1 MDTEDISENSM
12 DNEYIKFMT
21 LEQISAKREDKINSI
36 KNIEKQTLFRN
47 MLKNIQFSKNFIHE
61 AFENLTCENL
71 LKLYSILFNNKNCG
85 TNFSKLNLKRKGS

>member
-47 MLKNIQFSKNFIHE
+47 MLKNI
-61 AFENLTCENL
+61 
-71 LKLYSILFNNKNCG
+71 
-85 TNFSKLNLKRKGS
+85 